1 MEVRTKTFVIIVLL
15 IAVGGV
21 ASWQI
26 SNKGLFKG
34 QIKLNPDEQA
44 VEETTAKIPRNAKPD
59 LTAQMQ
65 ILPPE
70 AVGNDINID
79 VTIEN
84 LGPGALTGET
94 PFKYAVYLN
103 NQEVFLNTDSYTVME
118 AGDSFNFVYPISRA
132 VYNYENSGTAK
143 VVVDLDDDI
152 NEADESN
159 NEKEENY
166 SF

>member
-1 MEVRTKTFVIIVLL
+1 
-15 IAVGGV
+15 
-21 ASWQI
+21 
-26 SNKGLFKG
+26 
-34 QIKLNPDEQA
+34 
-44 VEETTAKIPRNAKPD
+44 
-59 LTAQMQ
+59 
-65 ILPPE
+65 
-70 AVGNDINID
+70 
-79 VTIEN
+79 
-84 LGPGALTGET
+84 
-94 PFKYAVYLN
+94 
-103 NQEVFLNTDSYTVME
+103 ME